1 MFLLLLVGA
10 LVARMMGSYLTLRV
24 VAVEQVDWSMV
35 AQHHFH
41 QTLIQLLLVVAVLTV
56 QMGTTQ
62 QSMLVLG

>member
-24 VAVEQVDWSMV
+24 VAVEQVDWSIV
-35 AQHHFH
+35 VQHHFH
-41 QTLIQLLLVVAVLTV
+41 QTHTQLLSVVAVLTA
-56 QMGTTQ
+56 QTETTQ